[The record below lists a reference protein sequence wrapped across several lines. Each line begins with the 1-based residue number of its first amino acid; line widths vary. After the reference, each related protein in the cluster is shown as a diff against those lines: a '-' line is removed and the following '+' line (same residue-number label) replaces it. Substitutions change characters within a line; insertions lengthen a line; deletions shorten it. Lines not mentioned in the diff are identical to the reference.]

1 MPGLR
6 ETLSFIADPR
16 MAALLFLNIVPGA
29 FVTVCLFQFF
39 VPVSLNQGGA
49 SPADIGRVT
58 MIFPLVIV
66 YLGPLFGRIVDR
78 SDRKYRHLALA
89 GLVAA
94 VSVGALMAL
103 DGIAAATLAVT
114 LLGLSNAILSNAQGA
129 YALELPATERYGAA
143 RAMGIYNVVERLG
156 QVLGP
161 VSLGIIIA
169 VWGRNA
175 GLGVMAIGLAAM
187 SLAFAVTSSRQPSK
201 IAELPTRS

>member
-1 MPGLR
+1 
-6 ETLSFIADPR
+6 
-16 MAALLFLNIVPGA
+16 
-29 FVTVCLFQFF
+29 
-39 VPVSLNQGGA
+39 
-49 SPADIGRVT
+49 

-66 YLGPLFGRIVDR
+66 YLGPVFGGIVDR
-78 SDRKYRHLALA
+78 SNHKYRHLAVA
-89 GLVAA
+89 GLIAA

-103 DGIAAATLAVT
+103 NGIAAATLAVT

-169 VWGRNA
+169 VWGRSA
-175 GLGVMAIGLAAM
+175 GLGVMAIGLAVM
-187 SLAFAVTSSRQPSK
+187 SLAFAVASRRQPSQSSG
-201 IAELPTRS
+201 LTVQP